1 MFQTQY
7 SFSEQEIMKK
17 KKTASWY
24 FVGVEPQ
31 RGQYFYAV
39 RETAEGE
46 PWIAGEPAGDRL
58 KIIGTKGNDLEIG
71 FTLRPGTTDEQ
82 ARMVAGCKND
92 WIVDVV
98 LY

>member
-1 MFQTQY
+1 MSQTQY

-17 KKTASWY
+17 KTMASWY
-24 FVGVEPQ
+24 FLGVEPQ

-39 RETAEGE
+39 KETGEGV

-71 FTLRPGTTDEQ
+71 FTLRPGTTHEQ
-82 ARMVAGCKND
+82 ARKVAKCMND
-92 WIVDVV
+92 WIVDTV
-98 LY
+98 LS